1 MREPQPLFGIDVPD
15 EVYDDWLNHMDDNDD
30 DDDEDDDE

>member
-15 EVYDDWLNHMDDNDD
+15 EVYDNWLDHIDGDEDD
-30 DDDEDDDE
+30 DDD